1 MVKIQNQF
9 KRYEIKYLLDARQY
23 ESVRRTMQGR
33 TVGDEYGKSTICNIY
48 YDTPDRR
55 LIRRSLEKP
64 VYKEKMRLRSYGTP
78 HGDDRVFLELKKKY
92 ETEATPWGCGSA
104 MGVTQFIDTYDPED
118 SRLADS
124 WLMGEQ
130 RAADGSP
137 LYGTYDKMG
146 EPLVYTKDLPDG
158 NYTSEMEG
166 FRMNKFE
173 IVKGEQSSSETDVPL
188 FRYAEVLLMK
198 AECLLRSGKPG
209 AGLLVT
215 EVRKRAFKDN
225 PELAIVTDAQL
236 QENSSYQYGYVE
248 HYTVTDKGNTDLIR
262 FGRMYDELGWEFA
275 WEMHRRR
282 DAIRFGVYT
291 KKSWLSHK
299 PQGDYRSVFPI
310 PEKVLTSNPN
320 LEQNPH
326 YK

>member
-1 MVKIQNQF
+1 
-9 KRYEIKYLLDARQY
+9 
-23 ESVRRTMQGR
+23 
-33 TVGDEYGKSTICNIY
+33 
-48 YDTPDRR
+48 
-55 LIRRSLEKP
+55 
-64 VYKEKMRLRSYGTP
+64 
-78 HGDDRVFLELKKKY
+78 
-92 ETEATPWGCGSA
+92 
-104 MGVTQFIDTYDPED
+104 
-118 SRLADS
+118 
-124 WLMGEQ
+124 
-130 RAADGSP
+130 
-137 LYGTYDKMG
+137 MG

-248 HYTVTDKGNTDLIR
+248 HYTVTDKGNTDSSDSVEC
-262 FGRMYDELGWEFA
+262 MTNWVEFA

>member
-1 MVKIQNQF
+1 
-9 KRYEIKYLLDARQY
+9 
-23 ESVRRTMQGR
+23 
-33 TVGDEYGKSTICNIY
+33 
-48 YDTPDRR
+48 
-55 LIRRSLEKP
+55 
-64 VYKEKMRLRSYGTP
+64 
-78 HGDDRVFLELKKKY
+78 
-92 ETEATPWGCGSA
+92 

-118 SRLADS
+118 SSADS

-173 IVKGEQSSSETDVPL
+173 IVKRRAILIRNGCASVPI
-188 FRYAEVLLMK
+188 R
-198 AECLLRSGKPG
+198 RSTPDESGMLIAFGKTRSRPLG
-209 AGLLVT
+209 HGSPQ
-215 EVRKRAFKDN
+215 KRAFKDN

-262 FGRMYDELGWEFA
+262 FGRMYDELG
-275 WEMHRRR
+275 
-282 DAIRFGVYT
+282 
-291 KKSWLSHK
+291 
-299 PQGDYRSVFPI
+299 
-310 PEKVLTSNPN
+310 
-320 LEQNPH
+320 
-326 YK
+326 

>member
-1 MVKIQNQF
+1 
-9 KRYEIKYLLDARQY
+9 
-23 ESVRRTMQGR
+23 
-33 TVGDEYGKSTICNIY
+33 
-48 YDTPDRR
+48 
-55 LIRRSLEKP
+55 
-64 VYKEKMRLRSYGTP
+64 
-78 HGDDRVFLELKKKY
+78 
-92 ETEATPWGCGSA
+92 
-104 MGVTQFIDTYDPED
+104 
-118 SRLADS
+118 
-124 WLMGEQ
+124 
-130 RAADGSP
+130 
-137 LYGTYDKMG
+137 MG

-248 HYTVTDKGNTDLIR
+248 HYTVTDKGNTDSSDSVECMTNWV
-262 FGRMYDELGWEFA
+262 GNSHGKCTADETPS
-275 WEMHRRR
+275 
-282 DAIRFGVYT
+282 D
-291 KKSWLSHK
+291 
-299 PQGDYRSVFPI
+299 SVFTRKKAGSRI
-310 PEKVLTSNPN
+310 NHKVITDPSSRYP
-320 LEQNPH
+320 
-326 YK
+326 KKF

>member
-1 MVKIQNQF
+1 
-9 KRYEIKYLLDARQY
+9 
-23 ESVRRTMQGR
+23 
-33 TVGDEYGKSTICNIY
+33 
-48 YDTPDRR
+48 
-55 LIRRSLEKP
+55 
-64 VYKEKMRLRSYGTP
+64 
-78 HGDDRVFLELKKKY
+78 
-92 ETEATPWGCGSA
+92 
-104 MGVTQFIDTYDPED
+104 
-118 SRLADS
+118 
-124 WLMGEQ
+124 
-130 RAADGSP
+130 
-137 LYGTYDKMG
+137 
-146 EPLVYTKDLPDG
+146 
-158 NYTSEMEG
+158 
-166 FRMNKFE
+166 MNKFE

-291 KKSWLSHK
+291 KKAGSRINHK
-299 PQGDYRSVFPI
+299 VITDPSSRYPKSFDLQSQLGTKP
-310 PEKVLTSNPN
+310 PL
-320 LEQNPH
+320 
-326 YK
+326 